1 MKIEDYAPQEPLTE
15 QGAGYKAVTLYLSSR
30 VPAGEEFS
38 YGDDPCQRL
47 IVHPAAKPNGTV
59 LAFTFGGG
67 WTNGYKE
74 MMSFMAPA
82 MNAAGVT
89 FVTFGYR
96 LAPQHLFP
104 VGWMDAARTLQWLHA
119 NVGRWGANPKR
130 LFVGGHSAGAHYAAL
145 LATRRDWQAGL
156 GLPADVVRGVL
167 PISGIYWFGEG
178 SGLSMRPRFLGS
190 AEAGNDVA
198 ASPGMHLVPP
208 PPPMLLAHGSE
219 DFPHLSAQAER
230 FERELAA
237 AGGDAERIVLPG
249 RNHFT
254 ACYAAGEADGPWAA
268 RAIAWLAAH

>member
-30 VPAGEEFS
+30 VPAGEEFA

-74 MMSFMAPA
+74 MMSFMAPSL
-82 MNAAGVT
+82 NAAGVT

-119 NVGRWGANPKR
+119 NVARWGGDPKR

-156 GLPADVVRGVL
+156 GLPADVVRGAL

-178 SGLSMRPRFLGS
+178 SGLSMRPRFLGP

-198 ASPGMHLVPP
+198 ASPGMHLAPP

-219 DFPHLSAQAER
+219 DFPHLCAQAER
-230 FERELAA
+230 FERELRG
-237 AGGDAERIVLPG
+237 AGGDVERVVLPG

-268 RAIAWLAAH
+268 RAIAWMAAR